1 LEIEFFFIDFYL
13 CPSFWCQWNN
23 NLWRKS
29 TQFNCYINNIFCLIY
44 IYITSDFS
52 FVLQSRHV

>member
-29 TQFNCYINNIFCLIY
+29 TQFNCYINNIFCL
-44 IYITSDFS
+44 
-52 FVLQSRHV
+52 